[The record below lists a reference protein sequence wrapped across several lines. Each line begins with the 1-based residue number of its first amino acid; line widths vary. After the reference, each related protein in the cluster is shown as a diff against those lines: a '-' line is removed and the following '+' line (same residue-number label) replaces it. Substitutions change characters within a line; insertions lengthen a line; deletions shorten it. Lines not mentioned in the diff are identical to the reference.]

1 MVDLL
6 KAPQETLQSILGRK
20 NTPQYATRLFQ
31 LRDIPSV
38 MRSRL
43 GWPVAAA
50 LMERWFNGAAYQM
63 TPQVKGSVAGQR
75 LSHLPSTQLDE
86 NTVSMAWALGF
97 ARVQAAMARLQAK
110 WASPAGI
117 AQLKDRVKQE
127 SLGRSHQCWR
137 FGNLAQPA
145 KILEDTCQVNYL
157 AFGQW
162 SDPMDDFYGAMGEA
176 QINVAASGMVTP
188 QGMDKATIEITEL
201 GFYLRDAYDFND
213 GQSFISQPL
222 GCWGF
227 NGVECGVRTQWS
239 VPLGEVLVDESPAVV
254 QGYKYVVQNK
264 DFRDWRAKHQ
274 KGGDFMV
281 LSDVRRVQL
290 PFPQKISW

>member
-6 KAPQETLQSILGRK
+6 KAPQKALDAMLGRK

-50 LMERWFNGAAYQM
+50 LMERWFNGAPLAM
-63 TPQVKGSVAGQR
+63 PQEMKESRPPHR
-75 LSHLPSTQLDE
+75 LIQLGAERLDE

-97 ARVQAAMARLQAK
+97 ARVQTAMASLQAK
-110 WASPAGI
+110 WSSPAGI
-117 AQLKDRVKQE
+117 AMLKRRVE
-127 SLGRSHQCWR
+127 TENRGRNHQCWR
-137 FGNLAQPA
+137 FGNLSQPA

-176 QINVAASGMVTP
+176 QINVAVSGMVTP
-188 QGMDKATIEITEL
+188 QGMGKATIEINEL

-213 GQSFISQPL
+213 DNSFISQPL

-239 VPLGEVLVDESPAVV
+239 VPLEEVLVNESPAAV
-254 QGYKYVVQNK
+254 QGYKYIVQNK

-274 KGGDFMV
+274 RGGDFMV
-281 LSDVRRVQL
+281 LSDVRRVRL
-290 PFPQKISW
+290 PFPQRISW

>member
-6 KAPQETLQSILGRK
+6 KAPQEALRSVLGRK
-20 NTPQYATRLFQ
+20 NAPQYATRLFQ

-50 LMERWFNGAAYQM
+50 LMERWFSSAAFAMSQEMKESRAPY
-63 TPQVKGSVAGQR
+63 R
-75 LSHLPSTQLDE
+75 LSQLSPAQLE
-86 NTVSMAWALGF
+86 ATTVTMAWALGF
-97 ARVQAAMARLQAK
+97 ARVQNAMASLQAK
-110 WASPAGI
+110 WSSPAGI
-117 AQLKDRVKQE
+117 AQLKDRVEKQ
-127 SLGRSHQCWR
+127 SRGRNQQCWR
-137 FGNLAQPA
+137 FGDLNQPA

-176 QINVAASGMVTP
+176 QVNVAVSGLVTP
-188 QGMDKATIEITEL
+188 QGPGKATVDINEL

-213 GQSFISQPL
+213 GKSFISQPL

-227 NGVECGVRTQWS
+227 SGVECGVRTQLS
-239 VPLGEVLVDESPAVV
+239 VPLQEVVVNEPPAAV
-254 QGYKYVVQNK
+254 QNRKYIVQNK
-264 DFRDWRAKHQ
+264 DFRNWRTKNQ
-274 KGGDFMV
+274 RGGDFMV
-281 LSDVRRVQL
+281 LSDVHRVRL